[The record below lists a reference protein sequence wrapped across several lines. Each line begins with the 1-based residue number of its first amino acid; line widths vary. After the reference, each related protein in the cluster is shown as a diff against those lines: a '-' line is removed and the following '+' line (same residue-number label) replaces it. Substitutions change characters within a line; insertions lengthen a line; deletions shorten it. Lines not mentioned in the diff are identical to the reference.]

1 MLTTVALWDKPP
13 LEPGILVGGRK
24 HVATLMRRMGIA
36 ALYQQRP
43 TVADGVLFDGE
54 KGLLFS
60 DAWGVGGVVK
70 LKGDAKCRGVH
81 EHEACKPV
89 PFTLP
94 RMPGQDHMG
103 EWLRA
108 CKGGPAT
115 FQGFETAADVCE
127 IAAGAPDC
135 NGDGVR
141 DIGDAIYLL
150 SYLFLG
156 GPAPVAPGPTYCGLD
171 STEDAL
177 PPCSY
182 EGCS

>member
-1 MLTTVALWDKPP
+1 MKGTYGRG
-13 LEPGILVGGRK
+13 PGN
-24 HVATLMRRMGIA
+24 
-36 ALYQQRP
+36 
-43 TVADGVLFDGE
+43 GVLFDGE

-127 IAAGAPDC
+127 IAMTGMLTLRFGKPIEWDSAALKVKGAPEAEPF
-135 NGDGVR
+135 VHR
-141 DIGDAIYLL
+141 EPRKKWL
-150 SYLFLG
+150 
-156 GPAPVAPGPTYCGLD
+156 
-171 STEDAL
+171 
-177 PPCSY
+177 
-182 EGCS
+182 